1 MSKPRPLTQREK
13 NLIELYSYCQV
24 GMTPKQFYA
33 KWEVDYEI
41 IATICDRSTST
52 VQCWFVRG
60 RNYRRPTPTDLRHLA
75 IMDFLLEHFEE
86 IPGELRNLLCSS
98 NREI

>member
-1 MSKPRPLTQREK
+1 MSNPRPLTQRER

-41 IATICDRSTST
+41 IANICVSAAARSASLN
-52 VQCWFVRG
+52 F
-60 RNYRRPTPTDLRHLA
+60 Y
-75 IMDFLLEHFEE
+75 
-86 IPGELRNLLCSS
+86 CSVLVPKRS
-98 NREI
+98 

>member
-1 MSKPRPLTQREK
+1 MSKPRPLTQRER

-41 IATICDRSTST
+41 IATICVSEAARSASLNFYCS
-52 VQCWFVRG
+52 VLVRK
-60 RNYRRPTPTDLRHLA
+60 R
-75 IMDFLLEHFEE
+75 
-86 IPGELRNLLCSS
+86 S
-98 NREI
+98 